1 MKSPHNQGVKW
12 GFIGIPNSNAIA
24 SYYNI
29 IKVHVNGIKKSPL
42 RVLVKKKYTLY
53 LLYSVFNN
61 YHCTKNY
68 KCT

>member
-42 RVLVKKKYTLY
+42 NWGEKEG
-53 LLYSVFNN
+53 YSI
-61 YHCTKNY
+61 T
-68 KCT
+68 

>member
-29 IKVHVNGIKKSPL
+29 IKVHVNGIKKVHL
-42 RVLVKKKYTLY
+42 IGVKKRVIL
-53 LLYSVFNN
+53 
-61 YHCTKNY
+61 
-68 KCT
+68 